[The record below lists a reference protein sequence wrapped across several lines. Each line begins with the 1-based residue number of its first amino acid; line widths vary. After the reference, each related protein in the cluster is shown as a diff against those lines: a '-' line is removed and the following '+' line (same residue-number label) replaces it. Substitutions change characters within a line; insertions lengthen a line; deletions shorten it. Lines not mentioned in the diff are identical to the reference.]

1 MLNMT
6 KHAEIRS
13 QQRGF
18 PKDEIDLILE
28 FGKKKNRP
36 GGAVEFGI
44 NKKDKNKI
52 IQKLKRLINKLDKIQ
67 KKRVLMIEDSII
79 TVYHKH

>member
-1 MLNMT
+1 MLNIT
-6 KHAEIRS
+6 KHATIRS
-13 QQRGF
+13 QQRGI

-44 NKKDKNKI
+44 LKKDKNKI
-52 IQKLKRLINKLDKIQ
+52 IRELKWLINKIDKIQ
-67 KKRVLMIEDSII
+67 KKRVLMIENSII
-79 TVYHKH
+79 TVYHNH